1 MNITLDEIMSFDY
14 NSMTWGIDLSKEEVE
29 EKEEKIVSWKNK
41 LKK

>member
-1 MNITLDEIMSFDY
+1 MYPRYMTGH
-14 NSMTWGIDLSKEEVE
+14 TWGIDLSKEEVE